1 MTKIIKG
8 FSTQRKRARIM
19 LKIKNLELKNNVFL
33 APMAGITDKAFRM
46 ITKPFGP
53 GLMYTEMVSGKG
65 LFYKSKKTADLLATE
80 EEERPVAT
88 QLFGHEP
95 EVLAAIARESLE
107 YGAELIDINMGCPAP
122 KITGSG
128 DGSALSKTPELAGE
142 IVAAVVSAVDVP
154 VTVKIR
160 KGWNDQSVNAVEMA
174 KIAEKNGASAVTVHG
189 RTREQFYSGTA
200 DLDIIK
206 AVKESVSVPVI
217 GNGDIADE
225 ESAKYMLE
233 YTGCDGIMIGRGA
246 QGNPW
251 IFQQVIHYLETGEKL
266 PHPTL
271 EDRAEKM
278 REHLELLVKYK
289 GEHRGIQEARKHMA
303 WYIKGCRGG
312 AKLRDVIMKAST
324 KEEMLEII
332 SFVK

>member
-1 MTKIIKG
+1 M
-8 FSTQRKRARIM
+8 
-19 LKIKNLELKNNVFL
+19 KIKNLELKNNVFL

-65 LFYKSKKTADLLATE
+65 LFYKSKKTADLLTTE
-80 EEERPVAT
+80 EIEKPVAT

-95 EVLAAIARESLE
+95 NVLAAIAQQSLE
-107 YGAELIDINMGCPAP
+107 FGSEMIDINMGCPAP

-128 DGSALSKTPELAGE
+128 DGSALSKTPQLAGE
-142 IVAAVVSAVDVP
+142 IVAAVVKAVDVP

-160 KGWNDQSVNAVEMA
+160 KGWNEESVNAVEMA
-174 KIAEKNGASAVTVHG
+174 KIAEANGASAITVHG

-217 GNGDIADE
+217 GNGDITDE
-225 ESAKYMLE
+225 ESAKHMLD
-233 YTGCDGIMIGRGA
+233 YTGCDGIMIGRAA

-251 IFQQVIHYLETGEKL
+251 IFQQIIHFLETGEKL
-266 PHPTL
+266 PPPTL
-271 EDRAEKM
+271 EERGEMM
-278 REHLELLVKYK
+278 RKHLDLLVEYK
-289 GEHRGIQEARKHMA
+289 GDYRGIQEARKHMA

-312 AKLRDVIMKAST
+312 AKLRDAIMKATT
-324 KEEMLEII
+324 KEEMLELINL
-332 SFVK
+332 VR

>member
-1 MTKIIKG
+1 
-8 FSTQRKRARIM
+8 M

-46 ITKPFGP
+46 ITKPYGP

-65 LFYKSKKTADLLATE
+65 LFYKSKKTADLLTTE
-80 EEERPVAT
+80 ESEKPVAT

-95 EVLAAIARESLE
+95 EILASIAQQSLE
-107 YGAELIDINMGCPAP
+107 FGSELIDINMGCPAP

-128 DGSALSKTPELAGE
+128 DGSALSRTPELAGE
-142 IVAAVVSAVDVP
+142 IVAAVVAAVDVP

-174 KIAEKNGASAVTVHG
+174 KIAEANGASAVTIHG

-206 AVKESVSVPVI
+206 AVKEAVSIPVI
-217 GNGDIADE
+217 GNGDIIDE
-225 ESAKYMLE
+225 ESAKHMLD

-251 IFQQVIHYLETGEKL
+251 IFGQVIHFLETGDKL

-271 EDRAEKM
+271 EERAEKM
-278 REHLELLVKYK
+278 REHLELLVEYK
-289 GEHRGIQEARKHMA
+289 GDYRGIQEARKHMA

-312 AKLRDVIMKAST
+312 AKLRDAIMKANT
-324 KEEMLEII
+324 KDEMLELIAL
-332 SFVK
+332 VK